1 VVAEA
6 VVKVVK
12 VTKVAVANREVR
24 VVKEVVTNKAK
35 AGVKRL
41 STTGWGAGEPTE

>member
-6 VVKVVK
+6 VVKVV
-12 VTKVAVANREVR
+12 VANKVAVANRVVR
-24 VVKEVVTNKAK
+24 AVKEVVTNKAK

-41 STTGWGAGEPTE
+41 STTGWAAGELIG

>member
-6 VVKVVK
+6 VVKEVV
-12 VTKVAVANREVR
+12 TNKVAVANREVR
-24 VVKEVVTNKAK
+24 AVKEVVTNKAK

-41 STTGWGAGEPTE
+41 STTGWGAGGLTE

>member
-1 VVAEA
+1 VGAEA
-6 VVKVVK
+6 VVKEVVTNK
-12 VTKVAVANREVR
+12 VVVANRGVR

-41 STTGWGAGEPTE
+41 STTGWGAGGLTG